1 MNIYGLI
8 LEIDHAK
15 SALELRRI
23 RKKVMRSCPE
33 NLRAVNTAIDQQ
45 FALLNSTE
53 VGEQKPRWK

>member
-1 MNIYGLI
+1 MNIYDLI
-8 LEIDHAK
+8 LEIDYAK

-53 VGEQKPRWK
+53 VGEQKKRW